1 MRLPV
6 TTIASS
12 PAGAAA
18 AVSEGVS
25 CAASGVAGAPRLAN
39 IIAVRLLW
47 RTQRALV
54 EIILSLPYLVV
65 VRSVRVGFDRRRR
78 DRRRLAAE
86 RAMQR
91 VAVDAILPSRG
102 DDRRKCV
109 ADEAG
114 ERAALAHK
122 AGGAQEQQGHGDRH
136 RRHDT

>member
-91 VAVDAILPSRG
+91 VAVAPILPSRD
-102 DDRRKCV
+102 DDRQI
-109 ADEAG
+109 G
-114 ERAALAHK
+114 RASCRESVC
-122 AGGAQEQQGHGDRH
+122 QYV
-136 RRHDT
+136 